1 MGYNTDYY
9 GFSETLRRAGISV
22 ENKKVL
28 VLGSGGASAAVRAYS
43 EDNAADFKVVSRNGD
58 VNYRNVYE
66 SKDTEIIINAT
77 PVGMFPRVPERLLD
91 LSRFPKL
98 SAAVDLIYNPR
109 KTLFLFDAEKLGIK
123 AVNGLSM
130 LVFQAA
136 KAHDLFCG
144 KNVSGSK
151 ITDCIKLLDRA
162 EKNIVLI
169 GMSGSGKTVI
179 AEELG
184 KITGRPVFDTDAEIE
199 KLTGKS
205 IPDIFKDEGETVF
218 RKYESE
224 VIKTLSVKRGVII
237 ATGGGAV
244 TVPENEYPLKSNGV
258 IFRIV
263 REKNKLERKD
273 RPLAVDDAA
282 FEKLLK
288 ERESMY
294 RRFADFTV
302 KNDGSICSVAEKIT
316 EKL

>member
-1 MGYNTDYY
+1 M
-9 GFSETLRRAGISV
+9 
-22 ENKKVL
+22 
-28 VLGSGGASAAVRAYS
+28 
-43 EDNAADFKVVSRNGD
+43 VSRNGD